1 MYFNRMILAWTDNE
15 PERALLAFSSV
26 STFTARLPAGDRQN
40 SILQMVIDIRD
51 VLDCVQE
58 VRMDSLIVSIDSEE
72 MQNFMDSFQGSA
84 DDLRRNPIIQLL
96 SSGNQNVVGQVL
108 SSVSQ
113 QFNRM
118 NSENVDTAVSS
129 NLFL

>member
-51 VLDCVQE
+51 VLDCVRE

-72 MQNFMDSFQGSA
+72 MQNFIDSFQGSA
-84 DDLRRNPIIQLL
+84 DDLSRNPIIQLL

>member
-72 MQNFMDSFQGSA
+72 MQNFIDSFQGSA
-84 DDLRRNPIIQLL
+84 DDLSRNPIIQLL